1 MSAISTKIS
10 KKYRYF
16 FYVILALSCVSG
28 SGFWLIREFGM
39 VEGDFGS
46 ESHFLQYPLLQVHGF
61 LAFVMLMSIGA
72 IFSSHVTKTWSAGRA
87 KKLGITLLVH
97 VIFMLLS
104 AYSLYYLVSED
115 WHVLLGNSHAVF
127 GLLLP
132 LMLFTH
138 VKLARKSRK
147 KSKSKRKKYLH
158 VKEPT

>member
-16 FYVILALSCVSG
+16 FYVVVALSCASG

-39 VEGDFGS
+39 VEGDFGP
-46 ESHFLQYPLLQVHGF
+46 ESHFLQFPLLQTHGF
-61 LAFVMLMSIGA
+61 FAFVMLMSVGA
-72 IFSSHVTKTWSAGRA
+72 VFGSHVTKTWSAGRA

-97 VIFMLLS
+97 VTFMLLS

-132 LMLFTH
+132 LMLFIH

-147 KSKSKRKKYLH
+147 KSKNKRNKQQPI
-158 VKEPT
+158 KEAI